1 MDNSTA
7 LQHERY
13 RDIQFFFRNIQAFA
27 SMSQE
32 VMERTGK
39 KPVLVCLRSGNRVT
53 ILGHGLDEK
62 HLPANFAPH
71 DLAPKLQRMLTDL
84 EPGECVTM
92 VLREENKTA
101 SLYRIRVALLH

>member
-1 MDNSTA
+1 MDNSTT

-13 RDIQFFFRNIQAFA
+13 RDIQCFSRNMQAFA

-62 HLPANFAPH
+62 HLPANFAPY
-71 DLAPKLQRMLTDL
+71 DLATELQRMLTDL

-92 VLREENKTA
+92 VLREKDKTA
-101 SLYRIRVALLH
+101 SLYRIRVALLN